1 LTESDLALRE
11 NAEVNR
17 EIAANP
23 FKIPKVPPLPKT
35 VSAPRET
42 TSTSTNE
49 VEQQQPSTSKAPRK
63 PRRPPPAKPDTSEL
77 VRQLKATAPDVDI
90 GKNYI
95 RVNGQDLFDKNI
107 NVDTLLT
114 SVVNKAGGQ
123 NPTKLRS
130 GRSKKVMFYS
140 ENRFITFSPRPQIIY
155 ERTASTSSNMA
166 AARAASSDSP
176 ADVNGR
182 HTRLAAAYVRNARS
196 IYIKNVV
203 R

>member
-1 LTESDLALRE
+1 MTESDLALRE

-49 VEQQQPSTSKAPRK
+49 VEQQPSTSKAPRK

-130 GRSKKVMFYS
+130 KKVIS
-140 ENRFITFSPRPQIIY
+140 FIAKT
-155 ERTASTSSNMA
+155 
-166 AARAASSDSP
+166 
-176 ADVNGR
+176 V
-182 HTRLAAAYVRNARS
+182 L
-196 IYIKNVV
+196 
-203 R
+203 